1 MMSNDC
7 LFCKIIK
14 GDIPGDIVEQT
25 DSVLAFRDINPQAPT
40 HVLIIPKKHIVSTR
54 ELNGDNIHYL
64 SDMAF
69 LANKIAKDEDISKD
83 GYRWVINTGDAGG
96 ANRTSH
102 TFTFNRGQANELA
115 AGVVWNL
122 MLFLNFHFQISNSC
136 TFLNFI

>member
-1 MMSNDC
+1 MRSNDC

-25 DSVLAFRDINPQAPT
+25 DFVLAFRDINPQAPT

-69 LANKIAKDEDISKD
+69 LANKISKDEYISKD
-83 GYRWVINTGDAGG
+83 GYILP
-96 ANRTSH
+96 SH
-102 TFTFNRGQANELA
+102 
-115 AGVVWNL
+115 
-122 MLFLNFHFQISNSC
+122 
-136 TFLNFI
+136 